1 MLKKAKSAARKG
13 KEKSKKLAKKGA
25 EKTKAFAAKSSTK
38 TKKLTKST
46 TVRTKEFA
54 QKTSVQAKGLTEKSK
69 IKTIEITKKGSVAT
83 KDFALRGAVVTKD
96 FTQRGAAATALYSRR
111 LATMTS
117 YRVGE
122 LSAFLAQKEVLKW
135 AEEISKSITG
145 KTASNYDKAL
155 DAEYIRSHIG
165 GGYHRFFDGGHDV
178 VNAWEKVKDALPD
191 DTFTQEVKG
200 YFSALWKDAVTPN
213 GLPLKTL
220 DKESFEV
227 WSEKLV
233 ESSIL
238 IKNSYIYD
246 MLSFDVMELFSVG
259 LGSVTLIFCLKR
271 DDQEKLMEILASMG
285 IISILSANPLMG
297 FCVIGFAA
305 YALVVKKTGL
315 KPRALL
321 KGGSI
326 TAVSVTLFATLN
338 TFLLVELTIVIAT
351 TIALRKYVF
360 DNEQLIEAVKAK
372 ATIAKV
378 KGSSLT
384 LSTIRQL
391 QKIPSKSF
399 RKPISELPNFSD

>member
-1 MLKKAKSAARKG
+1 MLKKAKSAAQKG

-25 EKTKAFAAKSSTK
+25 EKTKAFAASTSTK
-38 TKKLTKST
+38 TKSLTKST
-46 TVRTKEFA
+46 TVHTKKLA
-54 QKTSVQAKGLTEKSK
+54 QKTSIQAKVLTEKSK
-69 IKTIEITKKGSVAT
+69 YKTIEITKKGSLAT
-83 KDFALRGAVVTKD
+83 KDFALKGAAVTKD

-111 LATMTS
+111 LASMTS
-117 YRVGE
+117 ARVGE
-122 LSAFLAQKEVLKW
+122 LSAFLAQDEVLKW
-135 AEEISKSITG
+135 TEEISKNIAG
-145 KTASNYDKAL
+145 RTASVYDKAL
-155 DAEYIRSHIG
+155 DAEYIRTHIAG
-165 GGYHRFFDGGHDV
+165 GHHRFFDGGHDV
-178 VNAWEKVKDALPD
+178 INAWDKVKDALPD

-233 ESSIL
+233 ESSSL
-238 IKNSYIYD
+238 IKKSYIYD
-246 MLSFDVMELFSVG
+246 MLSFDVVELFSAG
-259 LGSVTLIFCLKR
+259 LGAVTLIFCLKR

-297 FCVIGFAA
+297 FCVIGLAA
-305 YALVVKKTGL
+305 YALIVKKTGL
-315 KPRALL
+315 KPKALL
-321 KGGSI
+321 KGGSV

-338 TFLLVELTIVIAT
+338 TFLLIELTIVIAT

-360 DNEQLIEAVKAK
+360 DNEQLLELIKAK
-372 ATIAKV
+372 AIIAKE

-391 QKIPSKSF
+391 QKIPTKTF
-399 RKPISELPNFSD
+399 RKPVPELPTE